1 MPIRI
6 ALSIL
11 LLLSLTFTLEAQPV
25 GTTELANITPS
36 DGLYLRLLGSV
47 GEGNSGVPVAGGFD
61 MDKDGKNDYAMAA
74 MKASPQGRSRAGQ
87 IFLVFGDNTTT
98 GIVDTAL
105 DDPRVL
111 EIHGAQVQ
119 ENAGS
124 EIWMADVT
132 GNGYGDLIICRQNY
146 SPDENRI
153 GAGALTLIFADEAFR
168 TMAAEGA
175 ILDLQDPPDNISILN
190 IVGPHAYSRLCIW
203 ARNGD
208 VTGDG
213 TDDFAVGADREKIG
227 EDEDTGAVY
236 LFRGGPWLESS
247 EDIDLANFGN
257 VAVGNIARIKP
268 RKITGDSDTKHYH
281 FGATLQLADLDG
293 NNKAEVI
300 AAAALNRSGAS
311 LAPIGGAEHS
321 PGGPGS
327 GGTANGTL
335 YIAWDDNFGGDWIP
349 APDFVIG
356 AGNGA
361 HTIINGGSNSAGNP
375 GPQNVS
381 FGEEILGGL
390 DYDSNGAIDLF
401 VGDLAANGYANISRS
416 FAGLAHVIYDADVS
430 LKNKEIDLDTP
441 PEGFSMATFLG
452 PKSGAIAGDTALH
465 ADFNDDGIADLAFSS
480 PMDSPLGV
488 TNAGTLHILLGKTGK
503 WPVFSDLQP
512 DNFPLS
518 ANVQIHEIY
527 GGSGL
532 GGSGGG
538 DVLCYSAASGD
549 MNNDGVIDL
558 IVNEMQGDG
567 SSSEDAGNL
576 LIIDSR
582 KIFGEKAL
590 FKDGF
595 E

>member
-11 LLLSLTFTLEAQPV
+11 ILLSLAFTLEAQPV
-25 GTTELANITPS
+25 GTTKLANITPN
-36 DGLYLRLLGSV
+36 DGVYLRLLGSV
-47 GEGNSGVPVAGGFD
+47 GEGSSGVPVAGGFD

-74 MKASPQGRSRAGQ
+74 MKASPQGRFRAGQ

-105 DDPRVL
+105 GDPRVL
-111 EIHGAQVQ
+111 EIHGDQAQ

-146 SPDENRI
+146 SPDQNRI
-153 GAGALTLIFADEAFR
+153 GAGALTLIFADEALR

-213 TDDFAVGADREKIG
+213 TDDFAVGADREQIG

-247 EDIDLANFGN
+247 EDIDLANFGT

-268 RKITGDSDTKHYH
+268 RKIGSGSNTKHYH

-311 LAPIGGAEHS
+311 LVPAGGAAHA
-321 PGGPGS
+321 G
-327 GGTANGTL
+327 N
-335 YIAWDDNFGGDWIP
+335 P
-349 APDFVIG
+349 APDFVID
-356 AGNGA
+356 AGSGSYS
-361 HTIINGGSNSAGNP
+361 IINGGSNSAENP

-390 DYDSNGAIDLF
+390 DYDNNDAIDLF
-401 VGDLAANGYANISRS
+401 VGDLTAGGYANISRS
-416 FAGLAHVIYDADVS
+416 LAGLAHVIYDADNS
-430 LKNKEIDLDTP
+430 LKGKEIDLDTP

-452 PKSGAIAGDTALH
+452 PKSSAIAGDTALH
-465 ADFNDDGIADLAFSS
+465 GDFNDDGVADLAFSS

-488 TNAGTLHILLGKTGK
+488 TNAGTLHILLGKSGK
-503 WPVFSDLQP
+503 WPLFSDLQP
-512 DNFPLS
+512 GNFPSS
-518 ANVQIHEIY
+518 ADVQIHEIY

-532 GGSGGG
+532 GGGGGG

-567 SSSEDAGNL
+567 SSSVDAGNL
-576 LIIDSR
+576 LIINSR